1 MNAHD
6 VKRLDAKAS
15 SKGQVTIPAE
25 IRELI
30 GLEPGGT
37 VQFVTDGEGGV
48 RLIAKRKDISHLF
61 GFLGPAEQTL
71 DIDEAIMDTVW
82 ERNRPDRTEFGI

>member
-15 SKGQVTIPAE
+15 LKGQVTIPAE

-48 RLIAKRKDISHLF
+48 RLIAKRKNISHIIGIF
-61 GFLGPAEQTL
+61 GRPEKT
-71 DIDEAIMDTVW
+71 IDVEEAIMDAVW
-82 ERNRPDRTEFGI
+82 ERNRPDRTEFDI

>member
-15 SKGQVTIPAE
+15 LKGQVTIPAE
-25 IRELI
+25 IREMI

-37 VQFVTDGEGGV
+37 VQFVTDGKGGV

-61 GFLGPAEQTL
+61 GFLGPAEKPL
-71 DIDEAIMDTVW
+71 DIDEAIMETVW
-82 ERNRPDRTEFGI
+82 ERNRPDRTETDW